1 MLYLA
6 ENLRSLRLEKGM
18 TQEELAEALC
28 VTSQSVSKWERG
40 ETYPDITLLPGLANL
55 FGTSLDSLVGM
66 DKMRGE
72 EACYKIH
79 DRANRLMKEG
89 NLSEGER
96 VYREALKL
104 FPDKAEMLLGLATV
118 LAMEGKAKEAILFAE
133 KGLPRSENEKQ
144 KATLRAVLCFLY
156 LQNGEGEKA
165 LALASS
171 LPHTRESREV
181 IKPKIEGEL
190 SAEELCLEICYLI
203 LGE

>member
-6 ENLRSLRLEKGM
+6 ENLRELRLGKGM
-18 TQEELAEALC
+18 TQEELAEALH

-55 FGTSLDSLVGM
+55 FGTSLDALVGM

-79 DRANRLMKEG
+79 GRANRLMKEG
-89 NLSEGER
+89 NLSEGEQ

-104 FPDKAEMLLGLATV
+104 FPDKAEMLLGLAAV
-118 LAMEGKAKEAILFAE
+118 LAMEGKAKEAVLFAE

-156 LQNGEGEKA
+156 LQND
-165 LALASS
+165 
-171 LPHTRESREV
+171 T
-181 IKPKIEGEL
+181 
-190 SAEELCLEICYLI
+190 
-203 LGE
+203 

>member
-1 MLYLA
+1 
-6 ENLRSLRLEKGM
+6 
-18 TQEELAEALC
+18 
-28 VTSQSVSKWERG
+28 
-40 ETYPDITLLPGLANL
+40 
-55 FGTSLDSLVGM
+55 
-66 DKMRGE
+66 MRGE

-89 NLSEGER
+89 NLSEGEQ

-104 FPDKAEMLLGLATV
+104 FPDKAEMLLGLAAV
-118 LAMEGKAKEAILFAE
+118 LAMEGKAKEAVLFAE

-156 LQNGEGEKA
+156 LQNGEGGKA
-165 LALASS
+165 LALASA

-181 IKPKIEGEL
+181 IKPKVEGEL
-190 SAEELCLEICYLI
+190 TAEELEREIRYLI

>member
-1 MLYLA
+1 
-6 ENLRSLRLEKGM
+6 
-18 TQEELAEALC
+18 
-28 VTSQSVSKWERG
+28 
-40 ETYPDITLLPGLANL
+40 
-55 FGTSLDSLVGM
+55 
-66 DKMRGE
+66 MRGE

-79 DRANRLMKEG
+79 DRANRMMKEG

-104 FPDKAEMLLGLATV
+104 FPDKAEMLLGLAAV
-118 LAMEGKAKEAILFAE
+118 LAMEGKAKEAVLFAE

-156 LQNGEGEKA
+156 LQNGEGAKA

-190 SAEELCLEICYLI
+190 SAEELHREIRYLI